1 MYGYTKIDGQT
12 SREDMHMGTNKII
25 PRLNIKD
32 GLVVK
37 GVNFD
42 GLRELGAIM
51 DYVTKYEEQGAD
63 ELVLLDIAATVEN
76 SKTLPDVVKEVVKAV
91 NIPITAGGGIKTV
104 EEIGELLDAGAS
116 RVTIN
121 TAAVK
126 NPQILKEGADK
137 YGKDKVILAV
147 DARKRLDNSGWDAYI
162 NDGRINTGKDLIE
175 WVKEGAALGAG
186 AIMVTSMDTDGTKDG
201 YDIELCKACKEATG
215 LEIIASGGCGSLED
229 FASVFI
235 ENAADGALASSMF
248 HFGNLTVSEVK
259 DYLKEKG
266 IE

>member
-1 MYGYTKIDGQT
+1 
-12 SREDMHMGTNKII
+12 MGANKII

-37 GVNFD
+37 GVNFN
-42 GLRELGAIM
+42 GLREVGTVL
-51 DYVTKYEEQGAD
+51 DFVTKYEDQGAD
-63 ELVLLDIAATVEN
+63 ELVLLDVAATVEN
-76 SKTLPDVVKEVVKAV
+76 SKELPGIVREVVKAV
-91 NIPITAGGGIKTV
+91 NIPITAGGGLKSV
-104 EEIGELLDAGAS
+104 EEMGELLEAGAT
-116 RVTIN
+116 RITIN

-126 NPQILKEGADK
+126 NPQLLKEGAEAYGRDK
-137 YGKDKVILAV
+137 IILAV
-147 DARKRLDNSGWDAYI
+147 DARRRLDDTGWDAYV
-162 NDGRINTGKDLIE
+162 NDGRTNTGKDLIE
-175 WVKEGAALGAG
+175 WVKEAADLGVG

-201 YDIELCKACKEATG
+201 YDIRLCKACKEATG

-235 ENAADGALASSMF
+235 ENAADGALASSLF
-248 HFGNLTVSEVK
+248 HFGDVTVGEVK